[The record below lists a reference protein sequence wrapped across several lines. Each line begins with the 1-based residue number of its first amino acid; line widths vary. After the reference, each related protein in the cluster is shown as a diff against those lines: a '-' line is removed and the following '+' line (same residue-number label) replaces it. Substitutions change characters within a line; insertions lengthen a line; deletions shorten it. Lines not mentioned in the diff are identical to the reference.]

1 MTIIMCSDIFSQAD
15 KQTNKQ
21 RNATK
26 KHRTPENESYLR
38 YLDPTTLS
46 LILKLSDLTILDLHT
61 LNIVIYV

>member
-1 MTIIMCSDIFSQAD
+1 MTIIMYSDIFSQAD

-26 KHRTPENESYLR
+26 NIENESYLR

-46 LILKLSDLTILDLHT
+46 SILNLSDLTILDLHT